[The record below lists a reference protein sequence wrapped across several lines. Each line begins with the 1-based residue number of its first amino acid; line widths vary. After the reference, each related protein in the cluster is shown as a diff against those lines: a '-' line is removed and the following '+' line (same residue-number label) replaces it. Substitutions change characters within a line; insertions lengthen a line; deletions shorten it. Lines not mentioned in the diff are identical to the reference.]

1 MASSVHIIA
10 TGARTPVGLQAAR
23 AAAAVRAGITGLG
36 EHPFMI
42 DQVGDPM
49 PGALDARLD
58 AVMMGP
64 ERLLSLAETALR
76 EACASLTRES
86 RGPRLRLPVYLGLPE
101 PRPGF
106 TEQDAEAVR
115 SGLSGLEGLPIE
127 ISEVNVSTE
136 GHAAGLSTLATA
148 TGQIQQGAFEVC
160 LVGGVDSY
168 FQPDTMEWLDE
179 NRQLAGTVS
188 RSGFVP
194 GEGAGFC
201 LLMAERAC
209 KQLGLSAL
217 ARVLAVAK
225 GKETKLIKTSDICLG
240 EGLTT
245 TVKDVVSGLS
255 LPDEMITDIIC
266 DVNGER
272 YRGEEWGFVCL
283 RLPQYFDDPSAYC
296 SPAECWGDMGAA
308 SGPLFAM
315 LAYQAAVR
323 GYAKGPRT
331 LLWASSES
339 GLRAA
344 AVLGLE
350 TIGKNVRR
358 GTGHV

>member
-10 TGARTPVGLQAAR
+10 TGARTPLGLQAVPS
-23 AAAAVRAGITGLG
+23 AATLRAGISGMG
-36 EHPFMI
+36 VHPFMI

-58 AVMMGP
+58 PAMMGP
-64 ERLLSLAETALR
+64 ERLITLAETALR
-76 EACASLTRES
+76 EACAPLTSDS

-106 TEQDAEAVR
+106 TEQDAEVVR
-115 SGLSGLEGLPIE
+115 SGLAGIEGLPIE
-127 ISEVNVSTE
+127 ISKVNVFTE
-136 GHAAGLSTLATA
+136 GHAAGLSALATA
-148 TGQIQQGAFEVC
+148 TGQIQQGAFEAC

-179 NRQLAGTVS
+179 NRQLAGAVS
-188 RSGFVP
+188 RSAFVP

-201 LLMAERAC
+201 LLMAERAR
-209 KQLGLSAL
+209 KRLGLGAL
-217 ARVLAVAK
+217 ARVLSAAT
-225 GKETKLIKTSDICLG
+225 GRETKLIKTSDICLG

-245 TVKDVVSGLS
+245 TVRDAVSGLS
-255 LPDEMITDIIC
+255 PPAETINEIIC

-283 RLPQYFDDPSAYC
+283 RLPQYFDDPTAYR
-296 SPAECWGDMGAA
+296 SPADCWGDIGAA

-315 LAYQAAVR
+315 LACQAAAH

-331 LLWASSES
+331 LLWSSSEG
-339 GLRAA
+339 GLRGA
-344 AVLGLE
+344 AVLGFGNME
-350 TIGKNVRR
+350 RNDRR
-358 GTGHV
+358 GSDDV